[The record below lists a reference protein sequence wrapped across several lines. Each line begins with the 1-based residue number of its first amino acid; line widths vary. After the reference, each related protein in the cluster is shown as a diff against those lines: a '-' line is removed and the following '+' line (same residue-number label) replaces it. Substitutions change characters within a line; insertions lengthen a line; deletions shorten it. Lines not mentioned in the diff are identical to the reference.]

1 MAKVKDKDIIEC
13 LNEGMNY
20 HDIAKKYGMNHQ
32 SVYQRI
38 RKMKETG
45 RIPDGG
51 VKQVFHKMDTVV
63 RKKDRQWFRI
73 TEINDDMGIA
83 ELAVLHFGE
92 TIGSKKANITVQIA
106 DLERNFEK
114 KDYPKV
120 DCYNLNDIAPG
131 VDPDNVE
138 CYETFEEPEGNIP
151 EPEYKPEY
159 VAFSAETKE
168 TFGDCVMVDKAEHCE
183 MHKPEGFVLGVP
195 CVTLEFAV
203 SRQYLQKIDKI
214 LDAVDPAEATDDELV
229 KAKELIAC
237 IIVSG
242 IQAEIDG

>member
-83 ELAVLHFGE
+83 ELAVLHFGK

-120 DCYNLNDIAPG
+120 DCYNLNDIVSDG

-151 EPEYKPEY
+151 EDVKETIDAYMEETPAATCEHINLLKTDGI
-159 VAFSAETKE
+159 AFS
-168 TFGDCVMVDKAEHCE
+168 V
-183 MHKPEGFVLGVP
+183 PLGYP
-195 CVTLEFAV
+195 V
-203 SRQYLQKIDKI
+203 SRRYLQKIDKI
-214 LDAVDPAEATDDELV
+214 LDAVDIADASDDELE
-229 KAKELIAC
+229 KTKELIGR
-237 IIVSG
+237 ILGNG
-242 IQAEIDG
+242 IHEERQGQDA